1 MKMRKRAMTTALLV
15 MFGLTVCLI
24 GCEVKSNTVTSLLMA
39 GKALQERNFVAFER
53 FVAVDRIVDQCVTLL
68 FDEAKAK
75 TKTKKRHER
84 LLKFG
89 EKFARPYLVDTT
101 KDQFRKAVEDGRVAS
116 QIPGTDLLPSGELMF
131 RLVGLF
137 GVAKTDGGN
146 YEILSVEETNTGE
159 RLKLRVKFEGE
170 WLELHLRSRKA
181 SDHYKI
187 VEVENLRDVAKVL
200 LGDAI
205 K

>member
-1 MKMRKRAMTTALLV
+1 MKMRKRAMTTVLAA
-15 MFGLTVCLI
+15 MFGLAVCLI
-24 GCEVKSNTVTSLLMA
+24 GCEVTSNTVTSLLLA
-39 GKALQERNFVAFER
+39 GKALQERDYVEFER

-68 FDEAKAK
+68 FDEVKTKA
-75 TKTKKRHER
+75 KTKKRHKR
-84 LLKFG
+84 LLEFG
-89 EKFARPYLVDTT
+89 EKFTRPYLVENT
-101 KDQFRKAVEDGRVAS
+101 KDEFRKAVEDGRVAS
-116 QIPGTDLLPSGELMF
+116 QIPGADLLPSGELIF

-137 GVAKTDGGN
+137 GIAKTDGSN
-146 YEILSVEETNTGE
+146 YEILDVEETKTGE

-181 SDHYKI
+181 PDRYKI

-200 LGDAI
+200 LGDVI